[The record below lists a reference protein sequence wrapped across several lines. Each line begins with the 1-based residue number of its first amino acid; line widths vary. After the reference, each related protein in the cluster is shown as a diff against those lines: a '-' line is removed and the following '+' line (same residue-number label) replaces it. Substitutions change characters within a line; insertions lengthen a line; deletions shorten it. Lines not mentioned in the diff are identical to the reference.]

1 MRLCIGGAQISDNY
15 GVSNKKSR
23 INTNELYKIF
33 ELSKKYKIQNIDTAY
48 SYKDSFNRISIL
60 NKKFKFKINMKIE
73 VGDKISHQ
81 KKFFSRIEKI
91 FSTLKEEKIYSIMI
105 HDTKNFLKLK
115 KNQKKNII
123 DKFNQ
128 LKKMDQIKKFGFSVY
143 DENEIIKVNKFT
155 NFDILQMP
163 INIFDQ
169 RALNWKIINSLKKKK
184 IEIHARSVFL
194 QGILFLK
201 ECKINKLFKN
211 IEKKKIISFFRK
223 FPNKNMRILNSF
235 NFVKNQ
241 KFIDKIII
249 GITSYEELKNNI
261 YLFKKKIFYSDYKKF
276 RIFDKKIIKPYLWK
290 QSNK

>member
-15 GVSNKKSR
+15 GVSNKKGR
-23 INTNELYKIF
+23 INTNELYRIF
-33 ELSKKYKIQNIDTAY
+33 DLSKQYKIKNIDTAY

-81 KKFFSRIEKI
+81 KKIFNRIEKI
-91 FSTLKEEKIYSIMI
+91 FNTLKAKNIYSIMI
-105 HDTKNFLKLK
+105 HDTKNFLNLR
-115 KNQKKNII
+115 KNQKKKII

-128 LKKMDQIKKFGFSVY
+128 LKKMNQIKKFGFSIY
-143 DENEIIKVNKFT
+143 DENEIIKINKFT

-169 RALNWKIINSLKKKK
+169 RSVNWKILNSLKKKK
-184 IEIHARSVFL
+184 VEIHARSVFL
-194 QGILFLK
+194 QGIIFLK
-201 ECKINKLFKN
+201 EYNIDKLFKK
-211 IEKKKIISFFRK
+211 IEKKKIITFFRE
-223 FPNKNMRILNSF
+223 FPNKNERILHSF

-249 GITSYEELKNNI
+249 GITSYDELKNNI
-261 YLFKKKIFYSDYKKF
+261 CLFKKKNFYTDYKKF
-276 RIFDKKIIKPYLWK
+276 RISDEKIIKPYLWK
-290 QSNK
+290 